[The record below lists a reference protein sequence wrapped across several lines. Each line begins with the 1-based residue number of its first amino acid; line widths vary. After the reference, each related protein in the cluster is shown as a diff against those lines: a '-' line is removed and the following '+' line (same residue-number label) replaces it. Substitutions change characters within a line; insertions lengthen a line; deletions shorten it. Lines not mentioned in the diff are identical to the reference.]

1 MTLRKEIEEIA
12 KLIKELK
19 GMITKSE
26 SPQMDNSHILD
37 TRKADKMLTKIYL
50 LIKGFYGRRNSHE

>member
-1 MTLRKEIEEIA
+1 MTLRKEIEEIR
-12 KLIKELK
+12 KLIIGLKE
-19 GMITKSE
+19 MITKSE

-50 LIKGFYGRRNSHE
+50 LIKGFYGEDL